1 MLYLAY
7 FLLLIYAVCLL
18 GILIYS
24 VGVLHLL
31 WGFWRNRKFF
41 CQTLPPLIGNEVPFI
56 TIQLPIYNEKYV
68 IERLIDAIA
77 AQDYP
82 LNCFCIQILD
92 DSRDETVEIVAKKVA
107 ELKAK
112 GYDIE
117 HVRRKIRKGFKAG
130 ALADAFDLIKTNA
143 ASVTPW
149 QLSEDGFLA
158 IFDADFVPRPD
169 FLRNMVPYLLADERI
184 AMIQTRW
191 EHINRNYSLF
201 TQIQAFHLD
210 AHFAIEQFVRCKA
223 DYCMNF
229 NGTAGIWRKAA
240 IADAGGWQAD
250 TITEDLDLSYRT
262 RLKGW
267 KLAYLDAVG
276 APAELPIT
284 MGAIKSQQFRWMK
297 GGAEVARKMLK
308 SVWQSDW
315 TFAAKWHGTHH
326 LLGSSIFLLS
336 LTSGILSG
344 PISYFAH
351 IFPQELNPI
360 LAYSPLFMFSFVSLS
375 SFYFTASYLR
385 EQSVVQALK
394 RIFTIFIPFLTV
406 IMGLSFHNAQ
416 AAYLGLRGKKSPF
429 IRTPK
434 FNVTDKK
441 DTWHNNQYTAA
452 KMSLTAYFECLLVLY
467 FGIWSGYC
475 IYIQQFSL
483 LPFQLMLFIGYTVV
497 VIYTWWQRG

>member
-18 GILIYS
+18 GIFIYS
-24 VGVLHLL
+24 AGVLHLL

-41 CQTLPPLIGNEVPFI
+41 RQTLPPLAGNDVPFI

-92 DSRDETVEIVAKKVA
+92 DSRDETVDIVAKKVA
-107 ELKAK
+107 ELKVK

-130 ALADAFDLIKTNA
+130 ALSDASQIGGQRGGD
-143 ASVTPW
+143 
-149 QLSEDGFLA
+149 FLA

-169 FLRNMVPYLLADERI
+169 FLRKMMPYLLADERI
-184 AMIQTRW
+184 AMVQTRW

-267 KLAYLDAVG
+267 KLAYTDAVG

-308 SVWQSDW
+308 NVWQSDW

-360 LAYSPLFMFSFVSLS
+360 LAYSPLFMFSFVSLFA
-375 SFYFTASYLR
+375 FYFTASYLR
-385 EQSVVQALK
+385 EQSVIQALK

-406 IMGLSFHNAQ
+406 IMGLSLHNAQ
-416 AAYLGLRGKKSPF
+416 AAYLGLRGKKTPF

-434 FNVTDKK
+434 FNVTNKK
-441 DTWHNNQYTAA
+441 DTWQNNQYTPT
-452 KMSLTAYFECLLVLY
+452 KMPITAYFECLLALY
-467 FGIWSGYC
+467 FGVWSGYC
-475 IYIQQFSL
+475 IYIQQFNL

-497 VIYTWWQRG
+497 VFYTWRQRG